1 MIRWAGRLGP
11 LALILSMMLVAY
23 GGNVSSAE
31 SKGYVIRFAM
41 ATTQEEVTSQS
52 QIGFKKEVES
62 LSHGQV
68 TVELFFGERLG
79 STQAQFDQVK
89 DGTLQMAQGVTD
101 WLAKYFAPIQI
112 FSMPMMFP
120 DYAGAHKAVDGPVAK
135 EVGDALL
142 KRTGFHVLNWENIG
156 GKAYF
161 NRKHPINSLQD
172 FKGLKMR
179 AIPSPIA
186 VATAQAFG
194 VEPVTVDYK
203 EWYIAIQ
210 QGTVDGGDA
219 PLTSIYSTKLYEAA
233 PYVSL
238 TNHVIGLSP
247 TVINEAFFSSL
258 PKQLQ
263 TIMLNAAK
271 NAENSEWSALG
282 KHEAAITDEMVK
294 RGTKFNSLSSAERE
308 ELRAAAKPV
317 WDQFKQ
323 KLGPDAARW
332 IDQLS
337 TNR

>member
-1 MIRWAGRLGP
+1 MRWVRRWGL
-11 LALILSMMLVAY
+11 LVLTLSVMLVSY
-23 GGNVSSAE
+23 GGTLSLAE
-31 SKGYVIRFAM
+31 PQGYVIRFAM
-41 ATTQEEVTSQS
+41 ATTQDEVTSQS
-52 QIGFKKEVES
+52 QITFKKRVES
-62 LSHGQV
+62 LSRGRL

-101 WLAKYFAPIQI
+101 WLAKYFAPIQV
-112 FSMPMMFP
+112 FSLPMMFP
-120 DYAGAHKAVDGPVAK
+120 DYASAQKAVDGPVAK

-142 KRTGFHVLNWENIG
+142 KRAGFRVLNWENIG
-156 GKAYF
+156 AKAYF

-203 EWYIAIQ
+203 EWYTAIQ

-219 PLTSIYSTKLYEAA
+219 PLTSIYSTKLYEVAG
-233 PYVSL
+233 YVSL
-238 TNHVIGLSP
+238 TNHVVGLSP
-247 TVINEAFFSSL
+247 TVINEAFFSRL
-258 PKQLQ
+258 PQELQ
-263 TIMLNAAK
+263 SIILDAAK
-271 NAENSEWSALG
+271 SAENSEWSALG
-282 KHEAAITDEMVK
+282 KHEATITDEMVK
-294 RGTKFNSLSSAERE
+294 RGAKFNSLSSAGRE